1 MTRGALALTLLLPAA
16 AGNVLAC
23 SCTRDSLSE
32 RLDRADVVARVRVEA
47 LRLNPAYADVLRD
60 EESDDYVEPLR
71 LEFTLVEALKGRLM
85 DHTVLLTGW
94 GGGDCGLEVEPGKD
108 LLVAGALDDGVIH
121 VNYCSPSRPLPP
133 MSLFEQAG
141 RKARMRDEDR
151 YYLGAVRDY
160 LLRGEPIPACVDSFH
175 GVPPPPPPPGQPDP
189 LREAC
194 EARYPAPPE
203 DDR

>member
-1 MTRGALALTLLLPAA
+1 MLMLLLLLLLLLAA
-16 AGNVLAC
+16 TSDVLAC
-23 SCTRDSLSE
+23 SCTRDSLAE

-47 LRLNPAYADVLRD
+47 IRFNPAYAEVLRD

-71 LEFTLVEALKGRLM
+71 LEFTLVESLKGRLT
-85 DHTVLLTGW
+85 DDTVLLTGW
-94 GGGDCGLEVEPGKD
+94 GGGDCGLDVDPGKD
-108 LLVAGALDDGVIH
+108 LLVAGALDEGVIH

-141 RKARMRDEDR
+141 RQVRTADADR

-160 LLRGEPIPACVDSFH
+160 LLRGEAIPDCVEALH
-175 GVPPPPPPPGQPDP
+175 GVPPPPPPPGEQDP